1 MSGEIE
7 AAGDALTGGIIAGA
21 VEREGNAAGKAAHVG
36 HGACTNCGAT
46 LTGPYCAQC
55 GQAAHIHRSLG
66 SLGHDI
72 LHGVFHFEGK
82 IWRTLPELAFHP
94 GRLTRRYID
103 GERAKFVSPM
113 ALFLFTVFL
122 TFAVFGFTGGA
133 LIGGDYGNGPQT
145 IMVDGKPVVV
155 SGWQSSL
162 ANDVEERQEQIDTL
176 KEQRAKPDIDATE
189 KAEIDRKIAART
201 DDRDA
206 AIALATGNWAKL
218 SEIEARSGK
227 RDGKAASPEFFEG
240 STGFAPL
247 DRAFKHA
254 NENPKL
260 LIYKMKTNGYKYS
273 WMLIPLSI
281 PFMWI
286 MYFWRRDVHL
296 YDHAIFV
303 TYSIS
308 FMLLLMILL
317 SIASALGVGA
327 GIWGFAL
334 LAIPPIHLYR
344 QLRGAYGSSRAGALL
359 RLFVLMISTTIVIS
373 LFAVILVAL
382 GVME

>member
-7 AAGDALTGGIIAGA
+7 AAGDALSGGIIART
-21 VEREGNAAGKAAHVG
+21 VEREGNSAGQVAHPA
-36 HGACTNCGAT
+36 HGACTNCGAA
-46 LTGPYCAQC
+46 LSGPYCAQC

-162 ANDVEERQEQIDTL
+162 ANDVEERQEQIDKL
-176 KEQRAKPDIDATE
+176 KKQRAKADTGATE
-189 KAEIDRKIAART
+189 KAEIDRKIAARI

-240 STGFAPL
+240 STGIAPL

-317 SIASALGVGA
+317 SIASALGVSA

-344 QLRGAYGSSRAGALL
+344 QLRGTYGSSRAGALL
-359 RLFVLMISTTIVIS
+359 RLFVLMISTIIVIS